1 MPFYKEL
8 FAFAG
13 WPTLHEEASLL
24 GVGSSSGLSLWFD
37 SNLKAVSNDHDGP
50 GMNHLGLSVKS
61 QAEVD
66 RMCEYLRE
74 HNIPALFETPR
85 HRAEFSAGPDQ
96 TYYQVM
102 FEFSGLHSVRGR
114 VHRAEVRI
122 FFRHLHLQRAP
133 HSGAR
138 CRWEIFFYPV
148 IPD

>member
-1 MPFYKEL
+1 MIQSYVGHLQINVQPQNMPFYKEL

-102 FEFSGLHSVRGR
+102 FESPDCILF
-114 VHRAEVRI
+114 EVVYTG
-122 FFRHLHLQRAP
+122 P
-133 HSGAR
+133 K
-138 CRWEIFFYPV
+138 
-148 IPD
+148 